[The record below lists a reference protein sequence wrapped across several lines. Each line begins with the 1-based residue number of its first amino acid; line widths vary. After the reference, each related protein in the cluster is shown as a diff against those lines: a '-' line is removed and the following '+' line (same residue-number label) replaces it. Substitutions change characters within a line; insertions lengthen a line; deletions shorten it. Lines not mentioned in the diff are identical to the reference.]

1 MTYFSPRKINDLEGL
16 IQHIVCCLVAP
27 SSLCTYKE
35 KKNMTL
41 NQLLRED
48 LVNNIIR
55 LSHNIYHVRPGNSLL
70 LITPLAFVILTK
82 VILYILLTVIT
93 LATIYYTFHIAC
105 LIDDACFAV
114 NYGVKI

>member
-48 LVNNIIR
+48 LLDNIMR
-55 LSHNIYHVRPGNSLL
+55 MSHNIYHVSPGNLSFWFN
-70 LITPLAFVILTK
+70 PLAFVILTK
-82 VILYILLTVIT
+82 VILYILLTVIA
-93 LATIYYTFHIAC
+93 LASIYYSFHFAC
-105 LIDDACFAV
+105 LLDDACFAL
-114 NYGVKI
+114 NYEVKI

>member
-1 MTYFSPRKINDLEGL
+1 MTYFSPRKINDLAL
-16 IQHIVCCLVAP
+16 VKLHIVAVSAKT
-27 SSLCTYKE
+27 SRLCTLKE
-35 KKNMTL
+35 KNNMSL

-48 LVNNIIR
+48 LLDNIKG
-55 LSHNIYHVRPGNSLL
+55 LSHNIYHVSPGNLSFWLN
-70 LITPLAFVILTK
+70 PLAFVILTK